1 MSVSYLNK
9 NLRVDNHSGHIGVHW
24 CKQIHKWTATIQYA
38 GVKKHLGSFKD
49 IDDAI
54 TARTAIAEACDIM
67 KSLNVSS
74 IRLSMIDNTQYIS
87 GIIPHNQKVIYIQ
100 GANHECLQNK

>member
-67 KSLNVSS
+67 KTLGVPS
-74 IRLSMIDNTQYIS
+74 ISINTVGKAKSIYGIVPKNAATIYMILPVNNI
-87 GIIPHNQKVIYIQ
+87 
-100 GANHECLQNK
+100 